1 MHQLTEDRRT
11 MPGKKSTVAG
21 HKDKAEIEAQIRA
34 GVTDTAVARRFG
46 LSRSAVGRYRSNHV
60 VAADLEG
67 QPDHVKMTAKLER
80 LYDTAMRVL
89 KKAEKAGDGKETLA
103 AIKEARTTMGLI
115 GKAMGLLKETQV
127 TVSVGTTVNVAHM
140 TEVIL
145 AALMDHPEARAK
157 VAAALVDA
165 ADAEQPG
172 ATA

>member
-1 MHQLTEDRRT
+1 
-11 MPGKKSTVAG
+11 MPGKRSTVST
-21 HKDKAEIEAQIRA
+21 HKDRAEIEAQIRA

-46 LSRSAVGRYRSNHV
+46 LSRSAVGRYRENHLA
-60 VAADLEG
+60 AADLER
-67 QPDHVKMTAKLER
+67 QPASARMTAKLER

-103 AIKEARTTMGLI
+103 AIKEARATMGLI

-145 AALMDHPEARAK
+145 AALLDHPDARAN

-172 ATA
+172 APA